1 MLLLPFHA
9 NYSLHHNIFPTF
21 FPARNTQPQTS
32 PPFSLRNAPTSNP
45 RSALLL
51 GRVLRLPH
59 GKLEQCS
66 NLKRLRRFRSRASHY
81 KNTRKALVS
90 CEHELG
96 LSLYFCIAQ
105 LYLEHQVPIC
115 RHWPYGAID
124 EHFEFVDWGS

>member
-21 FPARNTQPQTS
+21 FPARNAQPQTS
-32 PPFSLRNAPTSNP
+32 SPFSPRNAQPRIRASHFFSVACFASLTGSLSN
-45 RSALLL
+45 A
-51 GRVLRLPH
+51 
-59 GKLEQCS
+59 

-90 CEHELG
+90 CKHELG

-105 LYLEHQVPIC
+105 LYLEHQVSIC

-124 EHFEFVDWGS
+124 EHFEFVDRGS